1 MSQTLKHSTIFT
13 LLDEYLGSL
22 RSLRVFGEWRK
33 TLHKLWDSTDDA
45 HRRVILDIFAYTN
58 MQNNEHDP
66 VKWGSHG
73 VHHNS
78 SHPGLTLVMRALAS
92 HTPLID
98 VSGFSPKRFD
108 TPQLVEQL
116 THEVN
121 EQNHW
126 RNSHPYF
133 CDVGFLREGEHTHTK
148 KAGTTIDFSVQTANL
163 VNQQIAATLLVPASM
178 AGVVLWCRTNPIDW
192 DTVFPVEVIP
202 AATACQHQHN
212 MLGSGTEWVFGIAV
226 ANCAPKM
233 VRTLVIEGQQ
243 ALKADDYL
251 MLTDTLETLF
261 PVREYMYQQATRGF
275 RFASVRDWV
284 IRRALG
290 ELFDIFIEAGGKM
303 RPLAT
308 RLWVIENYTPT
319 EGLVM
324 RLNHATVF

>member
-92 HTPLID
+92 RTPLID

-116 THEVN
+116 TREVN

-192 DTVFPVEVIP
+192 DTVFLVEVIP

-284 IRRALG
+284 IRRALE

-308 RLWVIENYTPT
+308 RLWVIENYIPT
-319 EGLVM
+319 EGVVM
-324 RLNHATVF
+324 KLNHTNVF